1 MHAYSMKDC
10 ARERY
15 ILALTL
21 LAIAFVAIGKQAAGA
36 IGVTISIGTVSV
48 FTVAFFVFDRWAWR
62 WPLISRLV
70 AIPDLAGTWTIS
82 GRTSGA
88 DGQER
93 DWSAEAR
100 IVQSWS
106 RIAISTE
113 TATSRSRSGM
123 AAVERDPGHGFRLI
137 YGYTNDPKTTDG
149 ELRSHR
155 GTCEVVF
162 TADLAVGQGTY
173 FTDHQRRTV
182 GAMQWKRV
190 SQNGGPK

>member
-15 ILALTL
+15 ILALAL
-21 LAIAFVAIGKQAAGA
+21 LAIAFVAIAKQAAGA
-36 IGVTISIGTVSV
+36 IGLSISIGTVSA
-48 FTVAFFVFDRWAWR
+48 FGAAFFVFDRWAWR
-62 WPLISRLV
+62 WPLISHLV
-70 AIPDLAGTWTIS
+70 AIPDVAGTWTVS

-88 DGQER
+88 DGQAR
-93 DWSAEAR
+93 DWTGEAR
-100 IVQSWS
+100 IEQSWS
-106 RIAISTE
+106 RIAISIE

-137 YGYTNDPKTTDG
+137 YGYTNDLKATDS

-162 TADLAVGQGTY
+162 KADLSTGQGTY
-173 FTDHQRRTV
+173 FNDHQRRTV
-182 GAMQWKRV
+182 GEMQWTRMSHDGVK
-190 SQNGGPK
+190 K